1 MKVYSVQMGLRIV
14 CIIGAVLIDNLWV
27 RVLLITGAALLP
39 WFAVMLAN
47 RGADRSERTSSVY
60 RPPTRT
66 ELPTVA
72 ETREHSPEPGTVVVD
87 AEYTVHRPQRE
98 LPAPRPTA
106 TRRN

>member
-14 CIIGAVLIDNLWV
+14 CIIGAVLIDNLWA
-27 RVLLITGAALLP
+27 RVLLIAGAALLP

-66 ELPTVA
+66 ELPTTA
-72 ETREHSPEPGTVVVD
+72 QAQEHAPDPGTVVVD
-87 AEYTVHRPQRE
+87 GEYTVQRSPRE
-98 LPAPRPTA
+98 LPAHRPSA